1 MDIYMYAF
9 GETSHP
15 MVLRHVSYGGVSE
28 YMAVSP
34 GRYSVAMRAAGAP
47 ASSPPVLATSFMVNA
62 RTAYTVAGVGPNPGL
77 REEVLKDQMTP
88 PMGKVLVRVIQASL
102 KQNTVRVSYGP
113 DVLARH
119 LTFGSATPYMAVSPG
134 TRTVQ
139 FAAPGE
145 HTAMT
150 VELRPDSVLTIV
162 VLDSSSGLKVDA
174 LTDAVGSEMM
184 PMGGVGTGFG
194 GTAPRQPSDSAPWL
208 LVIGTGTLLT
218 VAGLLGLRRS
228 RRAGEG

>member
-1 MDIYMYAF
+1 
-9 GETSHP
+9 
-15 MVLRHVSYGGVSE
+15 
-28 YMAVSP
+28 
-34 GRYSVAMRAAGAP
+34 
-47 ASSPPVLATSFMVNA
+47 
-62 RTAYTVAGVGPNPGL
+62 
-77 REEVLKDQMTP
+77 
-88 PMGKVLVRVIQASL
+88 
-102 KQNTVRVSYGP
+102 
-113 DVLARH
+113 
-119 LTFGSATPYMAVSPG
+119 SATPYMAVSPG

-150 VELRPDSVLTIV
+150 VELHPDSVHTIV

-174 LTDAVGSEMM
+174 LTGA
-184 PMGGVGTGFG
+184 VGTGFG

>member
-1 MDIYMYAF
+1 
-9 GETSHP
+9 
-15 MVLRHVSYGGVSE
+15 
-28 YMAVSP
+28 
-34 GRYSVAMRAAGAP
+34 
-47 ASSPPVLATSFMVNA
+47 
-62 RTAYTVAGVGPNPGL
+62 
-77 REEVLKDQMTP
+77 
-88 PMGKVLVRVIQASL
+88 MGKVLVRLIQASL

-150 VELRPDSVLTIV
+150 VELHPDSVYTIV

-184 PMGGVGTGFG
+184 PMGGSALALAAAGDRDRDAADRHGPPRA
-194 GTAPRQPSDSAPWL
+194 APVTPRRRGPNEAAPGRAWWAQARPGPSPTDPGLGKPSGILERTNPGRPRPGLGARPGMSAARTRFPCPD
-208 LVIGTGTLLT
+208 G
-218 VAGLLGLRRS
+218 RR
-228 RRAGEG
+228 RDAA